1 MNFPLYVCKCGLRLL
16 SLIMTNIQQNIAAV
30 HQRIQLSCHKAGR
43 NSADVTLLAVT
54 KTVSPETI
62 KVAIGT
68 GQRDFGENY
77 IAEGVEKIVTLAAE
91 TAQHGLQWHCIGPV
105 QSNKTRLVAQHFD
118 WVHTIDRLKTAQRLN
133 EQRPIHAK
141 RLQVCIQVNIDGSH
155 SKSGVAPDEVL
166 ALAQE
171 IVKLP
176 RLQLR
181 GIMAIPD
188 VLTHDNVNNT
198 LNFAMNN
205 IAIQAVFMPVIAIFN
220 QLNVLNYDL
229 DTLSVGMSADLEPAI
244 QAGSTMVRVGSAIFG
259 ARN

>member
-1 MNFPLYVCKCGLRLL
+1 
-16 SLIMTNIQQNIAAV
+16 MTNIAQNIADI

-43 NSADVTLLAVT
+43 NSDDVTLLAVS
-54 KTVSPETI
+54 KTVSPDAI
-62 KVAIGT
+62 KMAIAA

-77 IAEGVEKIVTLAAE
+77 IGEGVEKIAILSNE
-91 TAQHGLQWHCIGPV
+91 TRQLGLQWHCIGPV

-118 WVHTIDRLKTAQRLN
+118 WVHTIDRLKIAERLN
-133 EQRPIHAK
+133 EQRPADAK
-141 RLQVCIQVNIDGSH
+141 RLQVCIQVNIDGSA
-155 SKSGVAPDEVL
+155 SKSGVAPHEVL

-188 VLTHDNVNNT
+188 LPDVIDKN
-198 LNFAMNN
+198 AINN
-205 IAIQAVFMPVIAIFN
+205 IAAQAVFMPAIAIFN
-220 QLNVLNYDL
+220 HLNALNYGL
-229 DTLSVGMSADLEPAI
+229 DTLSIGMSADLEPAI

-259 ARN
+259 ARK

>member
-1 MNFPLYVCKCGLRLL
+1 
-16 SLIMTNIQQNIAAV
+16 MTNIEQNIAAV

-43 NSADVTLLAVT
+43 NSDDVTLLAVS
-54 KTVSPETI
+54 KTVSPDAI
-62 KVAIGT
+62 KLAIAA

-77 IAEGVEKIVTLAAE
+77 IAEGVEKIITLVAE
-91 TAQHGLQWHCIGPV
+91 TAQYGLQWHCIGPV

-118 WVHTIDRLKTAQRLN
+118 WVHTVDRLKIAERLN
-133 EQRPIHAK
+133 EQRPADAK
-141 RLQVCIQVNIDGSH
+141 RLQVCIQVNIDGSP
-155 SKSGVAPDEVL
+155 SKSGVAPNEVL

-188 VLTHDNVNNT
+188 VVDGGNAT
-198 LNFAMNN
+198 N
-205 IAIQAVFMPVIAIFN
+205 IVAAQAVFMPAIAIFN
-220 QLNVLNYDL
+220 RLNALNFGL
-229 DTLSVGMSADLEPAI
+229 DTLSIGMSADLEPAI